1 MNTDIQPPRAL
12 PLRVVGWLSLPWR
25 HWIYIG
31 GTLLFG
37 LFFVTVA
44 PVSFL
49 VRLLVLV
56 VPFLISLGLAIP
68 YGGLHMDEWLALAFR
83 YALRP
88 SAAMTNRRELK
99 GPEPGE
105 LEALLEAIEDDAPPQ
120 SPEQQTAA
128 PPMRTHGL
136 LRRSYQA
143 AQGIGQAPIFS
154 GDTGAGTTSQTAG
167 APWPTTPSGL
177 PGQPLGK

>member
-1 MNTDIQPPRAL
+1 MNTEIQPPRAL

-25 HWIYIG
+25 HWIYII
-31 GTLLFG
+31 GTLFFG
-37 LFFVTVA
+37 LLFVTVA

-56 VPFLISLGLAIP
+56 VPFVISLGLAIP

-105 LEALLEAIEDDAPPQ
+105 LEALLEMPQ
-120 SPEQQTAA
+120 DTPVTATGQQTAA
-128 PPMRTHGL
+128 PPAGRTHGL
-136 LRRSYQA
+136 LRRSYQV
-143 AQGIGQAPIFS
+143 AQGTAALAP
-154 GDTGAGTTSQTAG
+154 DAGTGTTVPAP
-167 APWPTTPSGL
+167 APWPTSPTHVPQ
-177 PGQPLGK
+177 QPFGN